1 MRTMKIILL
10 NKTTDSR
17 LAEVRAE
24 MQTLGAP
31 VIQCFELEDGKY
43 LATEGSHRL
52 TAAKELGL
60 TPILDVIDK
69 LDKDDPD
76 TEKFYVDAKRREI
89 KGLVIVFE
97 PSNLY
102 GNS

>member
-76 TEKFYVDAKRREI
+76 TEKFYFDAKRREV
-89 KGLVIVFE
+89 KGLILEFE
-97 PSNLY
+97 DV
-102 GNS
+102 

>member
-1 MRTMKIILL
+1 MKIILP
-10 NKTTDSR
+10 NKITESR
-17 LAEVRAE
+17 LEGVRAE
-24 MQTLGAP
+24 MKTLGAP
-31 VIQCFELEDGKY
+31 VIQCFELEEGKY

-76 TEKFYVDAKRREI
+76 SEKFFVDAKRREL
-89 KGLVIVFE
+89 KGLALEFE
-97 PSNLY
+97 DADA
-102 GNS
+102 

>member
-1 MRTMKIILL
+1 MKIILP
-10 NKTTDSR
+10 NKITTSR
-17 LAEVRAE
+17 LESVKTE

-31 VIQCFELEDGKY
+31 VIQCFELEEGKY

-69 LDKDDPD
+69 LDNDDPD
-76 TEKFYVDAKRREI
+76 SEKFYMDAKRREL
-89 KGLVIVFE
+89 KGLMMEFE
-97 PSNLY
+97 DINE
-102 GNS
+102 